1 MTLNRVKIDLFFPI
15 PSNSRELRWFV
26 PITVILVFVFQG
38 NDVHV
43 SSMEF
48 LECFVY
54 SRLLII
60 NKALASERSLA
71 FSHFLDKSPVG
82 CVEDFARVYAEQ
94 FAGVDERFHR
104 H

>member
-1 MTLNRVKIDLFFPI
+1 MTLNRVKIDPFFFPI

-48 LECFVY
+48 LECFGH
-54 SRLLII
+54 SSLLII
-60 NKALASERSLA
+60 NNKALASG
-71 FSHFLDKSPVG
+71 FL
-82 CVEDFARVYAEQ
+82 C
-94 FAGVDERFHR
+94 
-104 H
+104 

>member
-1 MTLNRVKIDLFFPI
+1 MTLNRVKIDPFFPI

-60 NKALASERSLA
+60 NKALA
-71 FSHFLDKSPVG
+71 
-82 CVEDFARVYAEQ
+82 VEC
-94 FAGVDERFHR
+94 RFWLI
-104 H
+104 

>member
-1 MTLNRVKIDLFFPI
+1 MTLNRVKIDPFFPI

-60 NKALASERSLA
+60 NKALASSYTLA
-71 FSHFLDKSPVG
+71 HLLAMVSTSIMAFPRMLP
-82 CVEDFARVYAEQ
+82 ARARGRRTSRQ
-94 FAGVDERFHR
+94 D
-104 H
+104 